1 MVTYII
7 ILVVSTYIYS
17 IRLNELTFSVPAK
30 KVCSMFC
37 YFYHDFVSSIMT
49 LFLFHLYVNLTK
61 TDQLY

>member
-7 ILVVSTYIYS
+7 ILVVSTYIYF

-37 YFYHDFVSSIMT
+37 YFYHD
-49 LFLFHLYVNLTK
+49 LFLKLYYDFIFFICMLI
-61 TDQLY
+61 